1 MHKLYC
7 MHVSE
12 KEQFKTR
19 TNIVISFP
27 LSPFLCSPP
36 HNSSLSLSFSLFY
49 ISLLLSSHRFFT
61 YVSTSLTIK
70 PIYIVML
77 HIFLNIENKQYVFQF
92 NFQTCFQQYFSILRT
107 ETYIVYVFLLRI
119 IYQEEFYVHRFI
131 SSFKCTKYVC
141 LYPSFAI
148 FLKKGKGRLLIIQRK
163 KRTYSILS
171 FS

>member
-92 NFQTCFQQYFSILRT
+92 NFQTCFQQYFSNTSNRNLYSLCFFAKNYLSRRILRPQI
-107 ETYIVYVFLLRI
+107 YFLLQVYKI
-119 IYQEEFYVHRFI
+119 CMSLSVICNFFEE
-131 SSFKCTKYVC
+131 
-141 LYPSFAI
+141 
-148 FLKKGKGRLLIIQRK
+148 GKRSVIDNLA
-163 KRTYSILS
+163 
-171 FS
+171 